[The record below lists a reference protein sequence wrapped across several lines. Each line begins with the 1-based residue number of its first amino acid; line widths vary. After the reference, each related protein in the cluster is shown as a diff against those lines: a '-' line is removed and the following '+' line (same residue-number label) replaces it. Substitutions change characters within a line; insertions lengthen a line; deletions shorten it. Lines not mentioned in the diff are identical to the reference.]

1 MRAMPMIQRPGPT
14 MVGEWGNSQGSRKVK
29 RLVLGDD
36 YEGILQ
42 VAREQ
47 VESGAH
53 ILDVCV
59 ALTER
64 ADELEQMKT
73 VVKKLSMSIEVPLM
87 IDTTEADVVEAA
99 LSVYPGRG
107 IINGNNLENGRER
120 IDKILPI
127 ARKYGAAV
135 LSMTIDQVGMA
146 KTAARKLEVA
156 RAIYAIAVNEYGM
169 KPEDLIFDALMF
181 TLATGDPEFANS
193 AVETLEG
200 IQLIKKE
207 LPGVLTS
214 LGVSNLS
221 FGLGEAARAVLNSV
235 FLYHAVQAG
244 LDMAIVNPQFI
255 KPYAEIPEDQRE
267 LANDLIFNRRP
278 DALARYI
285 QYFEQ
290 NNVMLDSG
298 EAADP
303 TEGMTPEQKLHWQI
317 VYPKKEG
324 VEALVDES
332 LKHQDAVA
340 VLNNVLLPSIKQ
352 FAQ

>member
-1 MRAMPMIQRPGPT
+1 MLAEFAEWGVSVVGGCCGTTPEHLAKVVEYVGAHRAQKERLPETEPSASSGMRAMPMIQNPGPT
-14 MVGEWGNSQGSRKVK
+14 MIGERVNSQGSRKIK
-29 RLVLGDD
+29 RLLLADD

-64 ADELEQMKT
+64 ADELQQMKT

-127 ARKYGAAV
+127 AKKYGAAV
-135 LSMTIDQVGMA
+135 LSMTIDQVGMG
-146 KTAARKLEVA
+146 KTADRKLEVA
-156 RAIYAIAVNEYGM
+156 KAIYEIAVNEYGM
-169 KPEDLIFDALMF
+169 KPEDLIFDALVF
-181 TLATGDPEFANS
+181 TLATGDPEMANS
-193 AVETLEG
+193 AVETIEG
-200 IQLIKKE
+200 IKLIKSE
-207 LPGVLTS
+207 LPGVMTS

-235 FLYHAVQAG
+235 FLYHAVPAG
-244 LDMAIVNPQFI
+244 LDMAIVITPGNSLLI
-255 KPYAEIPEDQRE
+255 SLIPSMVSTAARMRWRVISSSSSRTISPWMT
-267 LANDLIFNRRP
+267 AT
-278 DALARYI
+278 ALK
-285 QYFEQ
+285 
-290 NNVMLDSG
+290 
-298 EAADP
+298 
-303 TEGMTPEQKLHWQI
+303 TP
-317 VYPKKEG
+317 PR
-324 VEALVDES
+324 A
-332 LKHQDAVA
+332 
-340 VLNNVLLPSIKQ
+340 
-352 FAQ
+352 